1 MSQTLLK
8 PAWLWPRCFQTVR
21 RICLEDA
28 GGGTGSLKKRPYKSV
43 RLSLSCARRGSGG
56 GWSGSTAQRCQG
68 LVESPN
74 GSGFGVNTGPADP
87 FSRPGA
93 HKPQA
98 FPHSTFIFLLAKRL
112 WLSELV
118 GLFLFTHK
126 MCIRRTKSVMKRP
139 LSSTNLLSVL
149 VGLSSLY
156 SPHFPPAYIALLPSQ
171 MCGVSYRLGKGLSFD
186 LGDFKGSGLH
196 YPPPITENY
205 CSRPNNWVYV

>member
-1 MSQTLLK
+1 MQ
-8 PAWLWPRCFQTVR
+8 
-21 RICLEDA
+21 
-28 GGGTGSLKKRPYKSV
+28 
-43 RLSLSCARRGSGG
+43 
-56 GWSGSTAQRCQG
+56 AQRT
-68 LVESPN
+68 P
-74 GSGFGVNTGPADP
+74 
-87 FSRPGA
+87 SRPGA

-98 FPHSTFIFLLAKRL
+98 FPYSTVIFLVQNASGYQS
-112 WLSELV
+112 WW
-118 GLFLFTHK
+118 GFFYIFLFTHK